1 MTLDRALSFTILG
14 YPARLSTPAMLL
26 LLAVAAALALL
37 LAWSLRARHRGVLAL
52 VRARRLDPKVVPG
65 ASLVRPAAA
74 ATASVL
80 GLSLLAVA
88 LAGPQFGERTELAK
102 RYGSDLVVAID
113 ASDSMRARDV
123 LPSRIDRAKLELSAL
138 VDRMQGD
145 RVGLVTFAGQ
155 AFVQC
160 PLTTDYDA
168 AKLFLRAIDPAA
180 MPVQGTAIADAL
192 RTAARMLD
200 ASDRGAKGKAIL
212 LLTDGE
218 DHEGDL
224 DAVLA
229 ELEETGVRVYALGVG
244 SREGAPI
251 PEERDGRVIGYRRDR
266 AGGTVVTRLED
277 RQLRHIAER
286 TGGRY
291 VAAAGADLGM
301 GEVLAELERL
311 EKSELESRLS
321 VQYGEVYEWLATPGL
336 LLLALGLVIRQGR
349 RR

>member
-1 MTLDRALSFTILG
+1 MILDRALSFTLLG
-14 YPARLSTPAMLL
+14 YPARLSTPAMLG
-26 LLAVAAALALL
+26 LLAVAAVLALVV
-37 LAWSLRARHRGVLAL
+37 AWGIRARHRGVLAL
-52 VRARRLDPKVVPG
+52 VGARRLDPKVVPG
-65 ASLVRPAAA
+65 ASVVRPAASA
-74 ATASVL
+74 AASL
-80 GLSLLAVA
+80 AGLAFLAGA
-88 LAGPQFGERTELAK
+88 LAGPQFGERTELAR

-138 VDRMQGD
+138 IDRLHGD

-168 AKLFLRAIDPAA
+168 AKLFLRAIEPGA
-180 MPVQGTAIADAL
+180 MPVQGTAVADAL

-200 ASDRGAKGKAIL
+200 AADRGAKGKAIL

-229 ELEETGVRVYALGVG
+229 ELEEADVRVYALGVG

-251 PEERDGRVIGYRRDR
+251 PEERDGRVVGYRKDR
-266 AGGTVVTRLED
+266 AGATVVTRLED
-277 RQLRHIAER
+277 GQLRRIAER
-286 TGGRY
+286 TGGRF

-301 GEVLAELERL
+301 GEVIAELERL
-311 EKSELESRLS
+311 EKTELESRLS
-321 VQYGEVYEWLATPGL
+321 VQYGEVYEWLAAPGL
-336 LLLALGLVIRQGR
+336 LLLALGLVIRPGR